1 MIDRPTPTI
10 YGRVR
15 QAMEK
20 LRADDPDIYKIL
32 EATAGPKSEHILRV
46 FCGTA
51 YLVGLND
58 ALRAPVDEMN
68 PYGIPN
74 WVSGYRHG
82 IGEKNMAIKKIIDN
96 LEA

>member
-10 YGRVR
+10 YARVR
-15 QAMEK
+15 RAMEK
-20 LRADDPDIYKIL
+20 LRADDSDIDKIL
-32 EATAGPKSEHILRV
+32 EATADPKSEHILRV

-58 ALRAPVDEMN
+58 ALRAPVKEMN
-68 PYGIPN
+68 PYGIQD
-74 WVSGYRHG
+74 WAGGHRHG
-82 IGEKNMAIKKIIDN
+82 IDDKNEAIKKIIDN